1 MQLVV
6 GQSAL
11 VGDFASYVERF
22 AALEIAW
29 PANSA
34 PKTSR
39 LERWRSQAPEGFVW
53 SVVFPDEVSAIHEV
67 EPNAERLAETLSV
80 ATTLDAQWLLV
91 KTPPAARPQTRVK
104 DRLKRFAELVGEAGR
119 QLVWEPSGLWE
130 ARAAAAL
137 AAELGVTL
145 AVDLSREALEP
156 EGVVYT
162 RLRARGRAPGENQ
175 LLRLLERLLGAE
187 QAIVIVDGRGADQV
201 QRWLQEELQFSDDS
215 DAASA

>member
-1 MQLVV
+1 MQLIV

-11 VGDFASYVERF
+11 VGDFTSYVERF
-22 AALEIAW
+22 GALEVAW
-29 PANSA
+29 SANSA

-39 LERWRSQAPEGFVW
+39 LERWRSQAPEGFMW

-67 EPNAERLAETLSV
+67 EPSAERLSETLSV

-104 DRLKRFAELVGEAGR
+104 DRLKRFAQLVAESGR
-119 QLVWEPSGLWE
+119 RLVWEPSGLWE
-130 ARAAAAL
+130 ARAAADL
-137 AAELGVTL
+137 AAELDVTL
-145 AVDLSREALEP
+145 AVDLSRQAFEP
-156 EGVVYT
+156 TGVVYT

-187 QAIVIVDGRGADQV
+187 RAIVIVDGRGADQV

-215 DAASA
+215 EAASA